1 MVFLWQGV
9 PLHSRAVTE
18 SCSDESPPPQPLLTL
33 WSGNIHLLGSSVH
46 TGASRARG
54 WSPGECIPVNS
65 YSDSFPLANRS
76 PTTLRPNQTAPIFLK
91 EEGGNSRIADAS

>member
-33 WSGNIHLLGSSVH
+33 WSGNIHLLGSSG
-46 TGASRARG
+46 TQ
-54 WSPGECIPVNS
+54 C
-65 YSDSFPLANRS
+65 
-76 PTTLRPNQTAPIFLK
+76 TLGPQELGVGVLESAFR
-91 EEGGNSRIADAS
+91 